1 MKLLLISNST
11 NYGEE
16 YLSYPKDEIRR
27 FLGEKRI
34 NALFIPYAGVT
45 ISYDDYAGKV
55 RNRFNEIGHELRSIH
70 TYPDPVPAVRKANA
84 IVVGGGNTF
93 MLAFMLHKLGILSEI
108 RDKALN
114 ECPFIGWSA
123 GANIASPTICTTNDM
138 PIIQPAS
145 FNSLGLVPFQINPH
159 YTDFNPPGHAGE
171 TRQAR
176 LEEFLEINQE
186 KTVIGLREGSILK
199 IIDTHVELSGEKNI
213 SIFSFGKA
221 VQELPPGSNLNFL
234 MELPHPED

>member
-16 YLSYPKDEIRR
+16 YLSYPKSEIKN
-27 FLGEKRI
+27 FLGKTRI

-45 ISYDDYAGKV
+45 ISYDEYAAKV
-55 RNRFNEIGHELRSIH
+55 RNRFNEIGHDIKSIH
-70 TYPDPVPAVRKANA
+70 TYPDPVLAVRSADA

-93 MLAFMLHKLGILSEI
+93 MLAFMLHKLGLISEI
-108 RDKALN
+108 RDKVLS

-123 GANIASPTICTTNDM
+123 GANVASPTICTTNDM

-145 FNSLGLVPFQINPH
+145 FDALGLVPFQINPH
-159 YTDFNPPGHAGE
+159 YTDFIQPGHAGE

-176 LEEFLEINQE
+176 IEEFLEINRE
-186 KTVIGLREGSILK
+186 KKVIGLREGCMLK
-199 IIDTHVELSGEKNI
+199 INDNTVDLIGEKNI
-213 SIFSFGKA
+213 CIFTFG
-221 VQELPPGSNLNFL
+221 QMTHELPPGSNLNFL
-234 MELPHPED
+234 MEQ